1 MKEIKMFMFFFSSR
15 RRHTRFL
22 HTYVPGSCSCFY
34 CSCSCLM
41 IDEKLQPDEADKC
54 DYFYVPCFFVGDEKV
69 HEGTVDE
76 EKVRAVFEKA
86 AE

>member
-1 MKEIKMFMFFFSSR
+1 MKEIKMFMFESCPHCAKARKIISL
-15 RRHTRFL
+15 L
-22 HTYVPGSCSCFY
+22 HDSNPEYKKIPFV
-34 CSCSCLM
+34 M
-41 IDEKLQPDEADKC
+41 IDEKLQPEVADKY
-54 DYFYVPCFFVGDEKV
+54 DYYYVPCFFVGDEKV

>member
-1 MKEIKMFMFFFSSR
+1 MKEIKMFMFESCPHCAKARKIMSS
-15 RRHTRFL
+15 L
-22 HTYVPGSCSCFY
+22 LESNPEYKEIPLV
-34 CSCSCLM
+34 M
-41 IDEKLQPDEADKC
+41 IDEKLQPEVADKY
-54 DYFYVPCFFVGDEKV
+54 DYYYVPCFFVGDEKV

>member
-1 MKEIKMFMFFFSSR
+1 MKEIKMFMFESCPHCAKARKIISSLLDSNPEYKKIP
-15 RRHTRFL
+15 F
-22 HTYVPGSCSCFY
+22 V
-34 CSCSCLM
+34 M
-41 IDEKLQPDEADKC
+41 IDEKLQPEEAEKC

-76 EKVRAVFEKA
+76 EKVRAVFERA